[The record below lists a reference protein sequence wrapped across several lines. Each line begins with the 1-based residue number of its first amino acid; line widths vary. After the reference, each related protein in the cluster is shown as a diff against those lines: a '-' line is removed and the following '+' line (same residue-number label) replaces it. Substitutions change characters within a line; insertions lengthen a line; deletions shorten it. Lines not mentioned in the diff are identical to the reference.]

1 MFLSDISIKKP
12 IMISM
17 FLLVFVV
24 FGGLAYFSL
33 SLDLTPEVDIP
44 FVTVQTVYPGAG
56 PKEVESQVSK
66 RIEDAVATI
75 SKIDMIQSFSMD
87 SVSLVLIKFKIGK
100 DGNIAT
106 QEVKDK
112 IDIILN
118 NLPKDAD
125 RPITKKFDIR
135 AKPVIDIILSGTMDI
150 KELYEL
156 ADNRLKDRISQIEG
170 VASVNITGGQERE
183 IHVEFDNR
191 IIYKNSISLSQLSQL
206 LKMQNIDMPSGQFKH
221 SSQEYSVRFEGEFDN
236 LETIKNLEIPTA
248 NGLKKLGKIA
258 NIQDTGANIR
268 ERTIFFNNVLKTK
281 KDNVILLSIIK
292 SIDGNTVNIARMLRK
307 ELPNI
312 EADLPVGSKLE
323 IVNDKSIFIESS
335 VKDTLSTIFMGVI
348 LTALVLLF
356 FLHNIRSSII
366 VALAMPFSIISTFM
380 LMQAAGF
387 TLNIMSLMGLSA
399 SIGVLVAN
407 SVVVLENI
415 FRHRALGL
423 KRKEAASKGTS
434 EIVVAVLASTMTNIV
449 VFLPIA
455 SMSSLVGQFF
465 KEFALTVTFATLFS
479 LLVSFTLTP
488 MLASRILPERDNKKS
503 WIGKKLEKLFRLWE
517 TWYQNILQIVLK
529 NRLRSFAIVMLA
541 LIMFF
546 LSLYSAARIGF
557 EFIPIADE
565 GNIQIEVELP
575 QGYNLV
581 ETGKLVNIIEGKLKN
596 YPEVK
601 HILSQL
607 GSISQQNI
615 GVNLAK
621 LNIKLVDVKER
632 NMSSAEM
639 ADKFIKKLSDIPNA
653 QIRVA
658 AISSM
663 GGPEGAPIT
672 FFLQGQDIDQLEIYK
687 NQIIEKIKN
696 VSGLVNLTSSSRS
709 GKPEIT
715 IIPDRK
721 KLSDAGLTVFD
732 IAMTLRGAVEGLEA
746 TQFKED
752 GEEYKIKVVIKKD
765 SVDTLEKVGNITI
778 ISKRGTYRLSQLVK
792 MKLANGYSKI
802 MHKDKYK
809 SISIEGYTAVGYAL
823 GDVVSEIRKNI
834 KDIKMLN
841 GYKIEWGGSVEM
853 MEETS
858 IDMMKTFLIAILLTY
873 MLLAA
878 ILESLVQ
885 PLMILGTVPLA
896 LIGVFVSLDISG
908 KTMSIMSM
916 MAIIMLLGIVVNNAI
931 LLIDYTN
938 ILRKKGKSVQAALI
952 EACPTKLKPILMS
965 TIAIMLGMLP
975 MAIGFGDAGREI
987 REPMGIVSIGG
998 LFVSTILTLILIPS
1012 IYNLTYRRK
1021 KV

>member
-258 NIQDTGANIR
+258 NVQDTGANIR

-415 FRHRALGL
+415 FRHRASGL

-479 LLVSFTLTP
+479 LSVSFTLTP

-715 IIPDRK
+715 IIPHRK

-765 SVDTLEKVGNITI
+765 SVDTLEKVGNITV